1 MSSTNDESPNT
12 IVADPEDSHASPK
25 RSHNNGK
32 SSSKMPL
39 SVKVVVGGV
48 VLVGGFLILVA
59 LTGWGDNRGEDEL
72 KNLSRDLAGT
82 RADLLLVE
90 ERLAE
95 VEGYG
100 NRLQRLDE
108 GDKLVRENLE
118 NLNGFV
124 DRLDT
129 LEQRITLFSSQMEVR
144 MSAFSERLDNE
155 LEEAEAA
162 VDAAEQQAQL
172 ARDEARRAAS
182 AQAEAERLAARSTSQ
197 APTRSASPPRPPFSI
212 SGVEYRGGRKFLS
225 IAVGPVSSL
234 SEVKMLGERETEGEW
249 QLVSIGSASAE
260 FYHRGRSVSVPL
272 P

>member
-1 MSSTNDESPNT
+1 MSSTNDESPDT
-12 IVADPEDSHASPK
+12 IVADPENSHASPK

-39 SVKVVVGGV
+39 SVKVGVGGV
-48 VLVGGFLILVA
+48 VLVGGFLILAA
-59 LTGWGDNRGEDEL
+59 LIGWGENRGEDEL
-72 KNLSRDLAGT
+72 KKLSMDLAGT
-82 RADLLLVE
+82 RADFLLVE
-90 ERLAE
+90 ERMAE
-95 VEGYG
+95 VED
-100 NRLQRLDE
+100 RLQRLDE

-129 LEQRITLFSSQMEVR
+129 LEQRVTLFSSQMEVR
-144 MSAFSERLDNE
+144 MSAFSERLVNE